1 MPTVR
6 TTIQPHVE
14 ITVSDAEYIDLD
26 RMGLLVQTSK
36 TQPSAT
42 SPAAAPAPTTPSG
55 KSSKE

>member
-14 ITVSDAEYIDLD
+14 ITVSDAEYTDLD

-36 TQPSAT
+36 PQLTPA
-42 SPAAAPAPTTPSG
+42 PAAAPAPTTPSG